1 MNPVIY
7 DIAGIGIGPF
17 NLGLAALLN
26 EIPSLNVVFF
36 EQRDKFEWHPGMM
49 IEHATVQVPFYAD
62 LVTLASPSSPFN
74 FMSFLQHKKRM
85 FRFGI
90 RENYYITR
98 KEYNQYCNWVAA
110 RLPDL
115 HFGEKV
121 SAVLYNGQLN
131 CYEIIIKG
139 KNGLPRNIFAA
150 HIVIGTGSEP
160 YLPSFITT
168 SGNPSVFHSS
178 DYLIKKPM
186 LLGKKD
192 ITIAGSGQSAA
203 EIMYDLLPHHK
214 LFTGGLNWF
223 SRSQRIYP
231 MDFSKFALEMASPDY
246 IDYFFNLAQGKKKKV
261 LQQQDTLYKGINASL
276 ISTIYDSLYDLSLDN
291 SLLNIGIFPNAELTG
306 ISEISGDSL
315 QLHFKQPEQEITF
328 SHRTEALIL
337 ATGYRQYVPS
347 FLESVRERIQ
357 WMDGGYDVNRN
368 YSIDKNGNEIFVQNA
383 ELHTHGFNA
392 PDLSLGPYRN
402 ACIINAI
409 LGREHFVPEKHI
421 TFQHFGFR

>member
-1 MNPVIY
+1 
-7 DIAGIGIGPF
+7 
-17 NLGLAALLN
+17 
-26 EIPSLNVVFF
+26 
-36 EQRDKFEWHPGMM
+36 
-49 IEHATVQVPFYAD
+49 
-62 LVTLASPSSPFN
+62 
-74 FMSFLQHKKRM
+74 
-85 FRFGI
+85 
-90 RENYYITR
+90 
-98 KEYNQYCNWVAA
+98 
-110 RLPDL
+110 L

-214 LFTGGLNWF
+214 LFTGSLNWF

-261 LQQQDTLYKGINASL
+261 LQQQDT
-276 ISTIYDSLYDLSLDN
+276 
-291 SLLNIGIFPNAELTG
+291 
-306 ISEISGDSL
+306 
-315 QLHFKQPEQEITF
+315 
-328 SHRTEALIL
+328 
-337 ATGYRQYVPS
+337 
-347 FLESVRERIQ
+347 
-357 WMDGGYDVNRN
+357 
-368 YSIDKNGNEIFVQNA
+368 
-383 ELHTHGFNA
+383 
-392 PDLSLGPYRN
+392 
-402 ACIINAI
+402 
-409 LGREHFVPEKHI
+409 
-421 TFQHFGFR
+421 